1 MILQNVINKKN
12 RKLKKPA
19 PLQISA
25 PTQCQHRDVTLSSS
39 PLTTIPERRTPH
51 QRLSLPA
58 GGVCNSDHHHSENN
72 GVVRRRGRGRK
83 CCQLSMVDILRFHN
97 EFHFSLHLQDHLR
110 FSMGNFEGE
119 WFLNFHFVG
128 PNSN

>member
-1 MILQNVINKKN
+1 MILQSVIK

-19 PLQISA
+19 PLRISA
-25 PTQCQHRDVTLSSS
+25 PLQCEPDVR
-39 PLTTIPERRTPH
+39 LTNTPDRIPHLQT
-51 QRLSLPA
+51 
-58 GGVCNSDHHHSENN
+58 GGCGEN
-72 GVVRRRGRGRK
+72 GVLRRRRGRK

-119 WFLNFHFVG
+119 WPLLLHRNSFCNFFFVIYSFF
-128 PNSN
+128 PCVTIAVE